1 MSSFAQTS
9 AASTTGK
16 DRRSQPRRRVEELA
30 YGDFGPHNGGIILD
44 VAEGGFAF
52 QSVQPVEKG
61 TSVSVKFKLPEV
73 GLHIEASAEV
83 AWLHDSGKRGGLR
96 FLTLPENLRQQIQT
110 WVGQDILNQPLADTQ
125 ITPIDADAPVLE
137 VPQEPKALV
146 PFPDSG
152 QTQTGTVPPVEP
164 LTSIRNVRSPQL
176 KWVESP
182 VVQSVPSQAYEYQPQ
197 QSSLPPEPVPAASS
211 PTALPVREP
220 DLADSPA
227 PRRASIPEFPIPS
240 AAEITAAEARPNARP
255 VVVESQ
261 RRRST
266 LEPET
271 PRANPPAAEEFVREP
286 LSSRAV
292 DKRVAPARAM
302 PAEAEPVFEG
312 GQRDVRSPKINVSQ
326 LVTLGIGAAI
336 GVCALIVIATLP
348 ALRAKVQGTGNR
360 PAQAAENAAGTA
372 FQVEVVDH
380 DGRRWILQDGES
392 AKLPENIQP
401 SRRDTQPAAILR
413 NDAPKQPPADTQGKA
428 RLSSA
433 QELALKK
440 PVLKEPS
447 VAAAD
452 VREPSIFDGITPPI
466 PSFDASTLA
475 PASPDLPRSAQ
486 PQPAASA
493 RVANLQGATLTHRVE
508 PIYPDLARRQRLQGE
523 VRVSATVGN
532 DGVPRNLKPLTG
544 DPRLVN
550 AALLAIGQWRYKP
563 ATLNGEAIESE
574 VIVTIAF
581 ELK

>member
-16 DRRSQPRRRVEELA
+16 DRRSQPRRKVEELA

-52 QSVQPVEKG
+52 QSVQPVETG

-73 GLHIEASAEV
+73 GIHIEASAEV

-96 FLTLPENLRQQIQT
+96 FLTLSDNLRQQIQD

-125 ITPIDADAPVLE
+125 ITPTDADAPVLE
-137 VPQEPKALV
+137 VSQEPKAVV
-146 PFPDSG
+146 PLPDSEH
-152 QTQTGTVPPVEP
+152 TQTGTVPPVEP

-182 VVQSVPSQAYEYQPQ
+182 EVQSVLPQAYEYQPR
-197 QSSLPPEPVPAASS
+197 QSSLPAELVPAASS

-227 PRRASIPEFPIPS
+227 PSRASIPEFPIPS
-240 AAEITAAEARPNARP
+240 ATEVTAAEAKPNARP
-255 VVVESQ
+255 VVVEWQ

-266 LEPET
+266 LEPGT
-271 PRANPPAAEEFVREP
+271 LRANPRAAEQFVREP

-312 GQRDVRSPKINVSQ
+312 GQRDVHSPKINVSQ
-326 LVTLGIGAAI
+326 LVTLGIAAAI

-360 PAQAAENAAGTA
+360 PAQAAENAAGTD
-372 FQVEVVDH
+372 FQVEVVNH
-380 DGRRWILQDGES
+380 DGRRWILQDGET
-392 AKLPENIQP
+392 AALPENVQP
-401 SRRDTQPAAILR
+401 SRRDTQPAAVLR
-413 NDAPKQPPADTQGKA
+413 NDAPKQPADTQGKA

-433 QELALKK
+433 PELALKK
-440 PVLKEPS
+440 PRLKEPS

-452 VREPSIFDGITPPI
+452 VREPSVFDGITPPI
-466 PSFDASTLA
+466 PSFGAGTLA
-475 PASPDLPRSAQ
+475 PASPDLAGPAQ
-486 PQPAASA
+486 PQPVGGA

-508 PIYPDLARRQRLQGE
+508 PIYPDTARQQRLQGE
-523 VRVSATVGN
+523 VRVSATVGK
-532 DGVPRNLKPLTG
+532 DGVPHNLKPVSG
-544 DPRLVN
+544 DQRLVS

-581 ELK
+581 QLK